1 MSKLKSIKVKRFKQ
15 LREFELEVDDTTVL
29 IGANNAGKSSVL
41 QAIHFAVAIAQTA
54 KLVGEGVKWGNDK
67 FELSFNPTQ
76 LLYSPIADVL
86 SLAYGGNLIESAVQQ
101 IEIELELDDGASC
114 LVTVRRGRNRNIQ
127 VALRGRAVGEL
138 LMDFSHPFTVYAPG
152 LAGIAKEER
161 YMSPGVVRRIV
172 ARGDANLVLRN
183 VLLMIK
189 ERDRKEREQHLQLLK
204 DELQRARENREKGQG
219 PLVATR
225 PLPRRPFKGPWSWFL
240 KDMHS
245 LFPGLSIDVKFD
257 PDRDEAIN
265 VYFRQGGGPQ
275 LPIDAAG
282 TSILQASQILAY
294 VTLFK
299 PQVLILDEPDSH
311 LHPNNQRALC
321 DLVTQLAA
329 SRGFRALISTH
340 SRHVLDSLKDRAKIV
355 WVNSG
360 KKVDYD
366 AVTTPAMLLEL
377 GALDS
382 VDYFADG
389 QLKCLFATEDSK
401 AESIHALHALL
412 ESNGFPLKE
421 VEVRP
426 YSGCSK
432 LDAAKVLRNFL
443 RDKAPNIR
451 FVLHRDRDYMD
462 LGAAEK
468 FEQALREIDAHPFIT
483 ASSDVEGYFLNA
495 AHIAELNPTITQ
507 ERAQQFIDQAIETA
521 KGKSAEALINIRT
534 ETAIRNRKSGPPHNP
549 GELAAK
555 AYADYESDP
564 AKWCRGKRVLGELRS
579 LLNQE
584 LKSHPVILKATRHLV
599 VPELQAIRETIWPT
613 HPESSTLGQQSALA
627 NLQA

>member
-29 IGANNAGKSSVL
+29 IGVNNAGKSSVL

-76 LLYSPIADVL
+76 LLYSPVADVL
-86 SLAYGGNLIESAVQQ
+86 SLAYGGNLIESPLQQ
-101 IEIELELDDGASC
+101 IEIEIELDDGASC
-114 LVTVRRGRNRNIQ
+114 LVTVRRGRNRNVQ
-127 VALRGRAVGEL
+127 VALRGRAVGER
-138 LMDFSHPFTVYAPG
+138 LMDFGRPFTVYAPG

-189 ERDRKEREQHLQLLK
+189 EVDRKEKEQYWQRRK
-204 DELQRARENREKGQG
+204 DELQRAREDREKGQG
-219 PLVATR
+219 PLVASK
-225 PLPRRPFKGPWSWFL
+225 PLIKRPFKGPWSRFL
-240 KDMHS
+240 DDMHS
-245 LFPGLSIDVKFD
+245 LFPGLSIEVKFD

-265 VYFRQGGGPQ
+265 VYFREGGGPQ

-321 DLVTQLAA
+321 DLVTLLAA
-329 SRGFRALISTH
+329 SRGFRAIISTH
-340 SRHVLDSLKDRAKIV
+340 SRHVLDSLRDRANIV
-355 WVNSG
+355 WLNSG
-360 KKVDYD
+360 KRVDYD

-412 ESNGFPLKE
+412 QANGFPLKE

-443 RDKAPNIR
+443 RDKAPNVR

-462 LGAAEK
+462 AGAAEK
-468 FEQALREIDAHPFIT
+468 FEQGLRVIDAHPFIT
-483 ASSDVEGYFLNA
+483 AHSDVEGYFLNA
-495 AHIAELNPTITQ
+495 THIAELNPTITQ
-507 ERAQQFIDQAIETA
+507 ELAQQLIDQAIETT
-521 KGKSAEALINIRT
+521 KGKSVEALINIRT
-534 ETAIRNRKSGPPHNP
+534 ETAIRNRNGGPPHNA

-555 AYADYESDP
+555 AYTDYESGP

-584 LKSHPVILKATRHLV
+584 LQWHPTILKATKHLV

-613 HPESSTLGQQSALA
+613 ADAAS
-627 NLQA
+627 

>member
-1 MSKLKSIKVKRFKQ
+1 MSKLKSIKLKRFKQ
-15 LREFELEVDDTTVL
+15 LNEFELELDDTTIL

-41 QAIHFAVAIAQTA
+41 QAIHFAVAVAQTA

-67 FELSFNPTQ
+67 FELSFNPSQ
-76 LLYSPIADVL
+76 LLYSPVADVL
-86 SLAYGGNLIESAVQQ
+86 SLAYGGNLIESASQQ
-101 IEIELELDDGASC
+101 IEIELILDDGASC
-114 LVTVRRGRNRNIQ
+114 LLTVRRGRNRNVQ
-127 VALRGRAVGEL
+127 VALRGRTVGER
-138 LMDFSHPFTVYAPG
+138 LMDLRQPFTVYAPG

-161 YMSPGVVRRIV
+161 YMSPGVVRRVV

-189 ERDRKEREQHLQLLK
+189 DEERRQIEQIKLNYQKSKEAFQ
-204 DELQRARENREKGQG
+204 NGQG
-219 PLVATR
+219 PDPGNYLAYWRVHWG
-225 PLPRRPFKGPWSWFL
+225 KGPWTRFL
-240 KDMHS
+240 NDMRI
-245 LFPGLSIDVKFD
+245 LFPGLSIEIKFD
-257 PDRDEAIN
+257 PDRDEVIN
-265 VYFRQGGGPQ
+265 VYFKQGQGPQ

-294 VTLFK
+294 ISLFK
-299 PQVLILDEPDSH
+299 PRVLILDEPDSH

-329 SRGFRALISTH
+329 TRGFRALISTH
-340 SRHVLDSLKDRAKIV
+340 SRHVLDSLRDRAKVV
-355 WVNSG
+355 WMNSG
-360 KKVDYD
+360 EKVEYD

-401 AESIHALHALL
+401 AESIQALRALL
-412 ESNGFPLKE
+412 EANGFPNKE

-443 RDKAPNIR
+443 RDKAPNVR
-451 FVLHRDRDYMD
+451 FILHRDRDYMD
-462 LGAAEK
+462 AETAEK
-468 FEQALREIDAHPFIT
+468 IEEGLKQIDAHPFIT
-483 ASSDVEGYFLNA
+483 ATSDVEGYFLNA

-507 ERAQQFIDQAIETA
+507 ERVQQLIDQATEAT
-521 KGKSAEALINIRT
+521 KDKSIEALINIRT
-534 ETAIRNRKSGPPHNP
+534 EAAIRNRNGGPPHNA

-564 AKWCRGKRVLGELRS
+564 IRWRRGKRVLGELRS

-584 LKSHPVILKATRHLV
+584 LKAHPTVFKPTSHLV
-599 VPELQAIRETIWPT
+599 VTELQTIRGTILT
-613 HPESSTLGQQSALA
+613 SEEKS
-627 NLQA
+627 

>member
-1 MSKLKSIKVKRFKQ
+1 MSQQLGGGVSKLKSIKVKRFKQ
-15 LREFELEVDDTTVL
+15 LREFELDANDTTVL

-41 QAIHFAVAIAQTA
+41 QAIHFAVAVAQTA

-67 FELSFNPTQ
+67 FELSFNPAQ
-76 LLYSPIADVL
+76 LLYSPVADVL
-86 SLAYGGNLIESAVQQ
+86 SLAYGGSLVESTAQQ
-101 IEIELELDDGASC
+101 IEIEITLDGGASC
-114 LVTVRRGRNRNIQ
+114 LLTVRRGRNRNVQ
-127 VALRGRAVGEL
+127 VALRGRFVGEL
-138 LMDFSHPFTVYAPG
+138 LMDLDRPFTVYAPG

-161 YMSPGVVRRIV
+161 YMSPGVVRRVV

-183 VLLMIK
+183 VLLMLNEE
-189 ERDRKEREQHLQLLK
+189 ERLEKGLLFQQIRLEHQK
-204 DELQRARENREKGQG
+204 AQDAYEKGQG
-219 PLVATR
+219 SAPEPLLQRMRAYRTHR
-225 PLPRRPFKGPWSWFL
+225 GPWGRFL
-240 KDMHS
+240 DDMHI
-245 LFPGLSIDVKFD
+245 LFPRLVIDIQFD
-257 PDRDEAIN
+257 PDRDETIN
-265 VYFRQGGGPQ
+265 VYFKQGNGPR

-282 TSILQASQILAY
+282 TSILQASQIVAY
-294 VTLFK
+294 VALFK

-321 DLVTQLAA
+321 DLITQLAA

-340 SRHVLDSLKDRAKIV
+340 SRHVLDSLRDRAKVV

-360 KKVDYD
+360 KKVDFD

-401 AESIHALHALL
+401 AESIQALHALL
-412 ESNGFPLKE
+412 KANGFPLKE

-443 RDKAPNIR
+443 RDKAPNVR

-462 LGAAEK
+462 LNTAEK
-468 FEQALREIDAHPFIT
+468 IEQTLKEIDAYPFIT

-495 AHIAELNPTITQ
+495 AHIAEQNPAITQ
-507 ERAQQFIDQAIETA
+507 EQVQQLIDQATEAT
-521 KGKSAEALINIRT
+521 KDKSIEALINIRT
-534 ETAIRNRKSGPPHNP
+534 EAAIRNRNGGPPHNP

-564 AKWCRGKRVLGELRS
+564 TKWRRGKRVLGLLRS

-584 LKSHPVILKATRHLV
+584 LKSHPSILKPTKHLV
-599 VPELQAIRETIWPT
+599 APELQAIRKAIWP
-613 HPESSTLGQQSALA
+613 SNQDS
-627 NLQA
+627 